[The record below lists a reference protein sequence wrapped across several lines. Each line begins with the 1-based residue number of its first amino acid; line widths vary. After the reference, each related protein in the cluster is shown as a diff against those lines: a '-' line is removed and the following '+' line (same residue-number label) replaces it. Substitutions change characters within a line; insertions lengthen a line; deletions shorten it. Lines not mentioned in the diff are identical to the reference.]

1 MEKMKQIVGKVRK
14 ACQMYNLI
22 DDGDKI
28 AIGVSGGKDS
38 LTLLT
43 AMASLRHFYEKKFDI
58 VAICI
63 DLFDGKSDLSQ
74 IEEYCKKLNVPFIR
88 VDSHIK
94 RVVFDIRK
102 EAHPCSLCANLRRGI
117 LNNEAIK
124 AGCNKVALGHHA
136 DDFVETFFMSMFY
149 ESRLNTFLPMTKMT
163 NKNLWVIRPMV
174 LCYEKDIISASK
186 DLPILFNKCPAD
198 KHTKREYMK
207 KLIHSLEKENIRLC
221 EHIMSAIMNFER
233 YNLFDKANKIKSQQD
248 NKDTEN

>member
-1 MEKMKQIVGKVRK
+1 MENKMKQIVGKVRK

-43 AMASLRHFYEKKFDI
+43 AMATLKHFYEKKFDI

-63 DLFDGKSDLSQ
+63 DLFDGKSDLTK
-74 IEEYCKKLNVPFIR
+74 IEEYCKKLDVPFVR
-88 VDSHIK
+88 VDSHIN

-102 EAHPCSLCANLRRGI
+102 ETHPCSLCANLRRGI
-117 LNNEAIK
+117 LNSEAIK

-136 DDFVETFFMSMFY
+136 DDFVETLFLSMFY

-186 DLPILFNKCPAD
+186 DLPVLFNKCPAD
-198 KHTKREYMK
+198 KHTRRQYMK
-207 KLIHSLEKENIRLC
+207 ELIHSLEKENVKLR
-221 EHIMSAIMNFER
+221 EHIMSAIINYDR
-233 YNLFDKANKIKSQQD
+233 YNLFDKTKCDTKSHK
-248 NKDTEN
+248 NS